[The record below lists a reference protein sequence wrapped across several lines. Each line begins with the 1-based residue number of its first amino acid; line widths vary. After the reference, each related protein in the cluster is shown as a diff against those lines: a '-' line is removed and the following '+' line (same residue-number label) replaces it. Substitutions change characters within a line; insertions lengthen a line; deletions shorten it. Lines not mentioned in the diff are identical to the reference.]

1 MARIRCF
8 PRRIPPPDA
17 PPPDAP
23 PPDASLVYPV
33 RSDDLVAAP
42 AAAPVVATETKYV
55 GTFGSFTSFQSFDDK
70 KKERGAPPVKK
81 ERDPPAQHVT
91 FTRSDTAYDLSGGF
105 SLGPTV
111 TVSRRGG
118 ETRLTM
124 SHYMGAIETHM
135 HVGLNP

>member
-1 MARIRCF
+1 M
-8 PRRIPPPDA
+8 
-17 PPPDAP
+17 
-23 PPDASLVYPV
+23 
-33 RSDDLVAAP
+33 
-42 AAAPVVATETKYV
+42 K
-55 GTFGSFTSFQSFDDK
+55 Q
-70 KKERGAPPVKK
+70 ERGAPPVKQ
-81 ERDPPAQHVT
+81 ERGDPPAQHVT

-135 HVGLNP
+135 HMGLNP